1 MKLRLT
7 PHNAIG
13 DSNLVFHSEWDNLNK
28 ITTNLTDSNVVNS
41 AAGIV
46 LQEVKHRLQP
56 PISCTLPEYER
67 ETKNE
72 KAFIIVGDPMKK
84 HVNGRDISGSHTV
97 KVRPNHDLIDYL
109 KSSMRK
115 MPKALVIHT
124 GTNDIQQEINSMTMV
139 RKLVKVIK
147 EIDSEKET
155 EIIFSGL
162 IQREDHDF
170 HDQIEEINS
179 KLKRCCDSKGYR
191 FVENSNIDR
200 GFLNR
205 SKIHLNKKGTALLSS
220 NIANVPKY
228 I

>member
-170 HDQIEEINS
+170 RD
-179 KLKRCCDSKGYR
+179 
-191 FVENSNIDR
+191 
-200 GFLNR
+200 
-205 SKIHLNKKGTALLSS
+205 
-220 NIANVPKY
+220 
-228 I
+228 